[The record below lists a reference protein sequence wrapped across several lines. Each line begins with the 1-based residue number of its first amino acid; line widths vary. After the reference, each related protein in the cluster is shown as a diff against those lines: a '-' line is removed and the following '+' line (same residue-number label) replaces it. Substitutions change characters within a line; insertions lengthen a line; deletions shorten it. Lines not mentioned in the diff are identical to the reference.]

1 VFVMRASWA
10 VVGLFVVSGGCDRFS
25 ADSDSPAPATPAVPA
40 AGAEAGATG
49 SAASAASGVGT
60 PAAPSTGAAP
70 AENKPL
76 KDWSY
81 EGDTGPDHWGTL
93 QPEFAKCGNGQAQ
106 SPIDLPEGKGNGN
119 TPGPV
124 TLEYKPV
131 PLAIQNDG
139 HAVIFQNSSESSV
152 LIDGQRYFF
161 VRGELHSPAE
171 HRVGGKAFDM
181 ELELVHRNEADE
193 LAVFSVLFNK
203 GEENLGLKT
212 IFDYLPFEVS
222 GQVDVVPGVNVDL
235 TKFISSELSYR
246 YYEGSLTSPPC
257 SEGVRWFVST
267 KAGTVSENQLKRYQS
282 VMKTATNR
290 PLQPS
295 NNRKVGIFNR

>member
-1 VFVMRASWA
+1 MRLTW
-10 VVGLFVVSGGCDRFS
+10 VVIGLSMVSGGCDRFNTV
-25 ADSDSPAPATPAVPA
+25 DSDSPAPEAPAVEAPA
-40 AGAEAGATG
+40 PAVEAGVKIAEAPVVAATQPV
-49 SAASAASGVGT
+49 AAEDKVAS
-60 PAAPSTGAAP
+60 
-70 AENKPL
+70 
-76 KDWSY
+76 DWSY
-81 EGDTGPDHWGTL
+81 EGATGPDLWGTL
-93 QPEFAKCGNGQAQ
+93 RPEYAKCGNGQVQ
-106 SPIDLPEGKGNGN
+106 SPIDLPDGKGNGN

-124 TLEYKPV
+124 LLEYKPV

-139 HAVIFQNSSESSV
+139 HTISFQNSSESSV

-161 VRGELHSPAE
+161 VRGEVHAPAE
-171 HRVGGKAFDM
+171 HRVGGKGFDM

-193 LAVFSVLFNK
+193 LAVFSVLLNK
-203 GEENLGLKT
+203 GEEHAGLKT

-222 GQVDVVPGVNVDL
+222 GQVDVIPGVNVD
-235 TKFISSELSYR
+235 ISKLLPEAFSYR

-267 KAGTVSENQLKRYQS
+267 KLGTVSENQLKRYQS
-282 VMKTATNR
+282 VLKVSTNR